1 MVFRITS
8 VKFGFKVL
16 LASLVMTFTAMQ
28 LSAQMQTSLF
38 NVGNQKKSNSKAPT
52 VITSDTMSIDIQN
65 NIAIFTGNVEVDDPQ
80 MHIRCHKMIIYLE
93 DKSETAKKT
102 DDDSTGNKEVSKV
115 ECIGDVVITRKVD
128 DPDEK
133 EKGTQRALA
142 GKADYDVKTGVIV
155 LTEDPVIFRGNDKI
169 KGQKIILWRDSQRM
183 QVEGGSKIEM
193 NPDAPQP
200 AAEDTK
206 AE

>member
-1 MVFRITS
+1 MVFRISS

-38 NVGNQKKSNSKAPT
+38 NVGNQKKSNNKTPT

-65 NIAIFTGNVEVDDPQ
+65 NIAIFTGNVEVDDSQ

-93 DKSETAKKT
+93 DKNESAKKA
-102 DDDSTGNKEVSKV
+102 DDETGSKEVSKV

-128 DPDEK
+128 DPEEK
-133 EKGTQRALA
+133 EKGAQRALS
-142 GKADYDVKTGVIV
+142 GKADYDVKSGVIV

-193 NPDAPQP
+193 NPDAPSAP
-200 AAEDTK
+200 AEDTK